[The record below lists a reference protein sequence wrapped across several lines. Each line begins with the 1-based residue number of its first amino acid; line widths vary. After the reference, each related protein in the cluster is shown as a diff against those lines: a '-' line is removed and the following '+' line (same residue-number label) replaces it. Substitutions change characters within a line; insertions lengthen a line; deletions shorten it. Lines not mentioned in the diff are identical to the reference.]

1 LADAVA
7 DPHAR
12 SASLDTV
19 RGIAI
24 LLVLVGHYLHAAPF
38 AVAGIPVGMLVQDF
52 GHGGVLLFF
61 LLSGYLIWT
70 TAQRVD
76 GPTFLL
82 RRFAKIAPAYWV
94 NVLFTAA
101 MGAIFALYPAFD
113 IGTVLGNLLFLEGS
127 LGIAPMSGV
136 YWTLIVE
143 VKFYVL
149 FALVFFTPARWL
161 FWLVPFGAVAANLV
175 AVALLGRGSTFLT
188 YLPAFFI
195 GAGIAASERG
205 RLSTQVVAAIAAVTI
220 VGLGFGA
227 AHRGWPAA
235 GFLAVDIALFVIAK
249 RSGFA
254 VRWLASLGV
263 ISYSVYLYHMTLG
276 QPLLEGLGPR
286 AGWLWPLLLAA
297 ITLAMLAISWLSWR
311 FVETGGVS
319 LGRRIEA
326 RLSAGAEIDRIAR

>member
-1 LADAVA
+1 LADAVG

-24 LLVLVGHYLHAAPF
+24 LLVLIGHYLHAAPF
-38 AVAGIPVGMLVQDF
+38 AVAGIPAGTLVQDF

-70 TAQRVD
+70 TAQRV
-76 GPTFLL
+76 GGAAFLL
-82 RRFAKIAPAYWV
+82 RRFAKIAPAYWI
-94 NVLFTAA
+94 NVLFVAV
-101 MGAIFALYPAFD
+101 MGASFALYPAFD
-113 IGTVLGNLLFLEGS
+113 INTVLGNLLFLEGS

-143 VKFYVL
+143 VKFYIL
-149 FALVFFTPARWL
+149 FALVFFTPARPL
-161 FWLVPFGAVAANLV
+161 FWLVPFGAVAINLG
-175 AVALLGRGSTFLT
+175 AVAMLGRGSTFLT

-195 GAGIAASERG
+195 GAGVAAAERG
-205 RLSTQVVAAIAAVTI
+205 RLPLPVVAAIAIATI
-220 VGLGFGA
+220 AGLGFGA

-235 GFLAVDIALFVIAK
+235 TFLVIDIALFVWAK
-249 RSGFA
+249 RSGFTVA
-254 VRWLASLGV
+254 WLAALGI

-276 QPLLEGLGPR
+276 QPLLEGLGPN

-297 ITLAMLAISWLSWR
+297 VTLATLAISWLSWR
-311 FVETGGVS
+311 FVETGGVA
-319 LGRRIEA
+319 LGRWIE
-326 RLSAGAEIDRIAR
+326 RSLSADAKIDRVAR